1 MTINST
7 TRKAGPFVGNGTV
20 SAFPFGFKVFQA
32 SDLFVVRLNVSAAV
46 EQTLVLNSDY
56 SVTLNP
62 DQNSNP
68 GGVVTLSSV
77 LASGYTLT
85 LTSDVPDTQPTDL
98 TNQGGFYPE
107 VINDALDRATIQIQ
121 QVQVD
126 ADRTIKSPL
135 SLPAG
140 VDMDFPLP
148 EANQFIAWNSTGT
161 GLQNLD
167 GSSLASIVAFATAY
181 ADTFNGDG
189 VTSTFALSYPP
200 ATVRNL
206 DVSINGVTQ
215 VPVADY
221 NINGQALNFTTP
233 PPLGSVVLA
242 KYWQALPNSS
252 GAAQD
257 FTLNPN
263 GYTTAVDVQEG
274 FDDLG
279 SSTGTSKIGFIQA
292 GTGAQTRSA
301 QDKLRDTVSVKDFGA
316 VGDGVADDA
325 TAINAAIAA
334 VESAGGGVV
343 QLHAGT
349 FLVGAT
355 LALPDNVFLQGAN
368 QKATT
373 IKLANAANVN
383 IIEKK
388 AGAVGLGAGLRDL
401 TIDGNDANNTS
412 GGVFWDGANNVRGPS
427 FTFERVTVQYCRPVA
442 GPPSGEYGA
451 ILTVGN
457 VWGIARDLDVNQN
470 QYAVGWWHRGSDWQI
485 DGLYLGPN
493 GAQYNGGAGAQSM
506 IIQGGAGNL
515 FTSCYFGGN
524 GGLSQVFLWGSSRNL
539 FVNCICD
546 NSWQSAYQ
554 LTALLGNGSNGNRF
568 IGGQISGASGRTN
581 LGYPAVLI
589 DNSNDNIFSD
599 VLWQGSPHS
608 TSGNKAD
615 YGFEEIG
622 TSTGNGVIGGTLNVA
637 FGTGF
642 VNFGGASTSLVSN
655 VVGYDESEMQIVVAK
670 KQALVNGPF
679 DNNPPSISSVPL
691 LRLNGGGALSLWGG
705 SYGYTSTWL
714 QSIQD
719 DGSNNLKELALNP
732 LGGAVSIGGNGNGI
746 KVTSPNGLVTKTIS
760 IDNAGNVVAV

>member
-1 MTINST
+1 MALTQVTGPYPIFTDLDGSPLDDGYLYIGAINEDPETNPIQVFWDSDLTIPATQPIRTNSGYAW
-7 TRKAGPFVGNGTV
+7 RNGTPALLYTAGEFSITIRNKRQEFVLYSPVGYGFDPAAV
-20 SAFPFGFKVFQA
+20 SA
-32 SDLFVVRLNVSAAV
+32 SVVKNDFTGDGV
-46 EQTLVLNSDY
+46 EVDF
-56 SVTLNP
+56 
-62 DQNSNP
+62 
-68 GGVVTLSSV
+68 TLSSAPSTI
-77 LASGYTLT
+77 LA
-85 LTSDVPDTQPTDL
+85 
-98 TNQGGFYPE
+98 TNVF
-107 VINDALDRATIQIQ
+107 
-121 QVQVD
+121 
-126 ADRTIKSPL
+126 
-135 SLPAG
+135 
-140 VDMDFPLP
+140 
-148 EANQFIAWNSTGT
+148 
-161 GLQNLD
+161 
-167 GSSLASIVAFATAY
+167 
-181 ADTFNGDG
+181 
-189 VTSTFALSYPP
+189 
-200 ATVRNL
+200 
-206 DVSINGVTQ
+206 INGVYQEKDSYSLSGNVITFSIAPPISSSIE
-215 VPVADY
+215 VMTNETGV
-221 NINGQALNFTTP
+221 IN
-233 PPLGSVVLA
+233 
-242 KYWQALPNSS
+242 S
-252 GAAQD
+252 GNATAIS
-257 FTLNPN
+257 
-263 GYTTAVDVQEG
+263 YTASFPGAVQQTVQ
-274 FDDLG
+274 
-279 SSTGTSKIGFIQA
+279 T
-292 GTGAQTRSA
+292 
-301 QDKLRDTVSVKDFGA
+301 KLEQYVSVKDFGA
-316 VGDGVADDA
+316 VGNGVADDA

-412 GGVFWDGANNVRGPS
+412 GGVFWNGANNVRGPS

-442 GPPSGEYGA
+442 GPPSSEYGA

-493 GAQYNGGAGAQSM
+493 GEQYNGGAGAQSM
-506 IIQGGAGNL
+506 IVQGGAGNL
-515 FTSCYFGGN
+515 YTSCYFGGN
-524 GGLSQVFLWGSSRNL
+524 GGLSQVFIWGAQRNL
-539 FVNCICD
+539 FVNCVCD
-546 NSWQSAYQ
+546 NSWESAYY
-554 LTALLGNGSNGNRF
+554 LADLAGVGADGNRF
-568 IGGQISGASGRTN
+568 IGGQISGASGKTN

-589 DNSNDNIFSD
+589 DNSDNNIFAD
-599 VLWQGSPHS
+599 ILWQGSPHS
-608 TSGNKAD
+608 TSGNQAD

-679 DNNPPSISSVPL
+679 DNNPPSTSSVPL

>member
-1 MTINST
+1 MSVTPSPIGGFAAQFFDNNGQPLSGGKIYTYAAGTTTPQATYTSGLGTTPHANPIVLDSAGRVPGGEIWLTDSLIYKFVIETSTAVLIGTYDNIAGVNSNFVNYTVQEEVITATAGQTVFNLATINYTPGTNSLSVYIDGVNQYVGDSYLETDST
-7 TRKAGPFVGNGTV
+7 TVTFTSGLHAG
-20 SAFPFGFKVFQA
+20 A
-32 SDLFVVRLNVSAAV
+32 
-46 EQTLVLNSDY
+46 
-56 SVTLNP
+56 
-62 DQNSNP
+62 
-68 GGVVTLSSV
+68 
-77 LASGYTLT
+77 
-85 LTSDVPDTQPTDL
+85 
-98 TNQGGFYPE
+98 E
-107 VINDALDRATIQIQ
+107 V
-121 QVQVD
+121 
-126 ADRTIKSPL
+126 K
-135 SLPAG
+135 
-140 VDMDFPLP
+140 F
-148 EANQFIAWNSTGT
+148 
-161 GLQNLD
+161 
-167 GSSLASIVAFATAY
+167 
-181 ADTFNGDG
+181 
-189 VTSTFALSYPP
+189 
-200 ATVRNL
+200 
-206 DVSINGVTQ
+206 
-215 VPVADY
+215 
-221 NINGQALNFTTP
+221 
-233 PPLGSVVLA
+233 
-242 KYWQALPNSS
+242 
-252 GAAQD
+252 
-257 FTLNPN
+257 
-263 GYTTAVDVQEG
+263 TTAVQVT
-274 FDDLG
+274 
-279 SSTGTSKIGFIQA
+279 TGTMDAENVSYNPPFLG
-292 GTGAQTRSA
+292 GAATNVE
-301 QDKLRDTVSVKDFGA
+301 DKLAQYVSVKDFGA
-316 VGDGVADDA
+316 VGDGVTDDA
-325 TAINAAIAA
+325 AAINAAIAA
-334 VESAGGGVV
+334 VESVGGGVV
-343 QLHAGT
+343 QFHAGT

-355 LALPDNVFLQGAN
+355 LSLPDNVFLQGVN

-373 IKLANAANVN
+373 IKLADTANVN

-388 AGAVGLGAGLRDL
+388 VGAVGFGAGLRDL
-401 TIDGNDANNTS
+401 TIDGNDTNNTN
-412 GGVFWDGANNVRGPS
+412 GGILWQGANNVRGPA

-442 GPPSGEYGA
+442 NPPSVEYGA
-451 ILTVGN
+451 ILTTGN
-457 VWGIARDLDVNQN
+457 VWGVARDLDINQN

-485 DGLYLGPN
+485 DNLYLGPN

-655 VVGYDESEMQIVVAK
+655 IVGYDESEMQIVVAK
-670 KQALVNGPF
+670 KQVNITGPF
-679 DNNPPSISSVPL
+679 DNVAPSTSSVPL

-719 DGSNNLKELALNP
+719 DGTNNLKELALNP

-746 KVTSPNGLVTKTIS
+746 KVTSPNGLITKTIS